1 MPTPSTT
8 TDIELPV
15 EPDVLPDITPPDVTP
30 DVTPRPGT
38 PRPGTPEPGRP
49 GRRPAWWRRA
59 LARTLRGAAGAV
71 RPNDQR

>member
-30 DVTPRPGT
+30 DVTPRPV
-38 PRPGTPEPGRP
+38 TPEPGRP